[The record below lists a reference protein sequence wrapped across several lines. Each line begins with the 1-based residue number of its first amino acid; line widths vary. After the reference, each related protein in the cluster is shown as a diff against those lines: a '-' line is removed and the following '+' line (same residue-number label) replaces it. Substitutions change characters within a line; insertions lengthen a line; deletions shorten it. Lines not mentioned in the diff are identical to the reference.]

1 MADILGIQEKEE
13 LVSRKDYKEV
23 PAELEDQ
30 VQHRGKWQNSCP
42 FGVEQSKLLL
52 CTVKDSSHPSWLV
65 DTIY

>member
-30 VQHRGKWQNSCP
+30 VQQGEKWQNSCP
-42 FGVEQSKLLL
+42 FGVEL
-52 CTVKDSSHPSWLV
+52 
-65 DTIY
+65 

>member
-1 MADILGIQEKEE
+1 MTDILGIQEKEE

-30 VQHRGKWQNSCP
+30 VQQGGKWQNSCP
-42 FGVEQSKLLL
+42 FGVEQSKLL